1 MRIMVANRPTFGAD
15 AVDRFAIHADLL
27 PLLLLAATAGAMLAA
42 LVAGLLCAGFA
53 RRRVRGESSRLA
65 EVEAVRLEQA
75 VAQRTAQLTELAHH
89 LQIARED
96 ERARLARDLH
106 DELGALLTSA
116 KLDAARIRAR
126 LAGSAPEV
134 LVRLAHLVDMLD
146 RVIAFKRTI
155 TEVLMPSSLGH
166 LGLVASLE
174 ILAREF
180 GEASGVDVHCTL
192 APVALE
198 PAVELTI
205 YRLVQEAV
213 NNIGKHAQAGHVW
226 IGLAAVGDQ
235 VEVTVRD
242 DGIGFLD
249 QTRPG
254 RSYGLVGMR
263 FRVEAEQ
270 GTLAV
275 SSQFGQGTLVRARL
289 PQAVRA
295 LATA

>member
-1 MRIMVANRPTFGAD
+1 M
-15 AVDRFAIHADLL
+15 DRFAIHADLV
-27 PLLLLAATAGAMLAA
+27 PLLLLAAAAGAMLAT

-65 EVEAVRLEQA
+65 EVEAARLEQA
-75 VAQRTAQLTELAHH
+75 VAQRTAQLTELAQH

-106 DELGALLTSA
+106 DELGSLLTSA

-166 LGLVASLE
+166 LGLVATLE

-180 GEASGVDVHCTL
+180 GEASGVEVHCNL

-198 PAVELTI
+198 PAAELTI

-226 IGLAAVGDQ
+226 IGLAAAGDQ

-263 FRVEAEQ
+263 FRVEAER
-270 GTLAV
+270 GTLSV

-295 LATA
+295 LVTA